1 VASATVPSKEEKI
14 PSIHSLQKIAL
25 VVTLATGAVAASAG
39 YFWFARSGAHPSLN
53 DSSIVVLPFADLS
66 PGKDQE
72 YFSDGLTEELINNL
86 AKIPG
91 LRVVA
96 RSSSFQFKGRNEDLR
111 VVGQRLGVAN
121 VLEGSVRK
129 EDNRVRITAAL
140 TKAGDGFQLWS
151 ETYNRRVGDIFK
163 TQDEIARAV
172 AAALQSKLLSTGST
186 AIPEA
191 LRTTNSEAYEAYLQ
205 GQYFTARGQD
215 KEDLTKALFYSDQA
229 TKLDPDYA
237 PAWAQQSLALQTM
250 AAVALIDNVDGFRR
264 ARASAKKAIALDP
277 KLAIGYLAL
286 AFVQI
291 NHDWDWE
298 GAVASVKEASMLA
311 PGSATVLN
319 IQAYLERKLG
329 RKEKAITLYKQA
341 IALDPLRA

>member
-1 VASATVPSKEEKI
+1 
-14 PSIHSLQKIAL
+14 
-25 VVTLATGAVAASAG
+25 
-39 YFWFARSGAHPSLN
+39 
-53 DSSIVVLPFADLS
+53 
-66 PGKDQE
+66 
-72 YFSDGLTEELINNL
+72 
-86 AKIPG
+86 
-91 LRVVA
+91 
-96 RSSSFQFKGRNEDLR
+96 
-111 VVGQRLGVAN
+111 
-121 VLEGSVRK
+121 
-129 EDNRVRITAAL
+129 
-140 TKAGDGFQLWS
+140 
-151 ETYNRRVGDIFK
+151 
-163 TQDEIARAV
+163 
-172 AAALQSKLLSTGST
+172 
-186 AIPEA
+186 
-191 LRTTNSEAYEAYLQ
+191 TNSEAYEAYLQ

-341 IALDPLRA
+341 IALDPLRANFHLALGDQLYSLGRYEEAKAALEKAQELNPQLSSLHLTRGQILLAEGHTQEGVAEVEKESGDWEKLTGEALAYSAAGRREESDNALKKLIATHQNDSAFQIAEVYAYRGEVGKAFEWLDRAYAQRDPGAPEFRTDPLMKSLRSDPRYSQFVDKMRLPTQ